1 MKAIEKGQILRIN
14 CPGYGEQS
22 YWNIGA
28 AKPLDSYRVVVVNPT
43 SILHLFERNHDL
55 QDEIDQA
62 KSADRTSYTVYDNH
76 TIEYLAND
84 LKARSEELKR
94 FLDGGGLLVYFLCSP
109 FTVEGKSLK
118 YDNYAWLDNL
128 VPDRPGGKNDR
139 HMTAVQRGKHGELAP
154 GAEFSPFAPYLKHQA
169 VEWHTLIRYEY
180 LSDGYEMLAAA
191 GQEKCIS
198 ARKMIGEKGGQIV
211 FLPAPYLPEF
221 DKQLMESIELWYAH
235 FLQDSSKEKMLHTD
249 EPPKYDQAKYDEQK
263 YGEQQPAERQPAER
277 QPEEYAGRPYDTS
290 AYEPH
295 HYHESQDLSKPRY
308 GDYHESADKP
318 IFASDMDDT
327 QEFLIPDD
335 SSEIATG
342 IRQAINEGSSPVQ
355 RPGPAVAPPPA
366 VKPFRPNGEGEAM
379 DLMEKMEKI
388 SEPAAPEWCLNYTFP
403 DLQNLRDELAQL
415 NKQLEDTQFK
425 IGNVEGRIANMEE
438 LRNSLLWGEPQQLK
452 EACAKVLE
460 RLGWQ
465 MMPAEDN
472 PDELWLGEENNTA
485 AVAQIVR
492 SETDARRS
500 DVARLAES
508 LISFWGKHEVEPK
521 GILITSTWADMPPD
535 ARTNPDYS
543 DSLNEFA
550 AKRHICLVSSWQLLC
565 IWKDL
570 EVGSFTPE
578 EIRESLLATDGR
590 LPGYSLEYDPN
601 VDHEAKAEEASA
613 QASAPS
619 A

>member
-22 YWNIGA
+22 YWNVGA
-28 AKPLDSYRVVVVNPT
+28 ARPLDEYRVVVVNPT
-43 SILHLFERNHDL
+43 SILHLFDQNHEM
-55 QDEIDQA
+55 QVEIDQA
-62 KSADRTSYTVYDNH
+62 IAAGRTSYTLYDNH
-76 TIEYLAND
+76 AIESLPD
-84 LKARSEELKR
+84 QLKTRSEELKR
-94 FLDGGGLLVYFLCSP
+94 FLGNGGLLVYFLCSP
-109 FTVEGKSLK
+109 FTVEGRPVN
-118 YDNYAWLDNL
+118 YDNYAWLDDL
-128 VPDRPGGKNDR
+128 VADRPSGKNDR

-198 ARKMIGEKGGQIV
+198 AQKMIGDKGGQIV
-211 FLPAPYLPEF
+211 FLPAPYLAEF

-235 FLQDSSKEKMLHTD
+235 YLQAEGKETAPHEHQDDAPKSEESKYEELHPDAPTQTPYEH
-249 EPPKYDQAKYDEQK
+249 EPA
-263 YGEQQPAERQPAER
+263 
-277 QPEEYAGRPYDTS
+277 
-290 AYEPH
+290 
-295 HYHESQDLSKPRY
+295 HYHESQDMPEPHY
-308 GDYHESADKP
+308 GEYHEQLDKP
-318 IFASDMDDT
+318 IFAGDDDMQD
-327 QEFLIPDD
+327 FLIPDD

-342 IRQAINEGSSPVQ
+342 IRQAINDAGPSPVH

-379 DLMEKMEKI
+379 ELMEKMEKI
-388 SEPAAPEWCLNYTFP
+388 SEPPAPEWCMNYTFP
-403 DLQNLRDELAQL
+403 DLQNLRDELGQL
-415 NKQLEDTQFK
+415 NQKLEETQFK
-425 IGNVEGRIANMEE
+425 IGNVEGRISTMEE
-438 LRNSLLWGEPQQLK
+438 LRNSLLWGQPEALK
-452 EACAKVLE
+452 AACGKVLE

-465 MMPAEDN
+465 MLPAEDN

-485 AVAQIVR
+485 AVAHIVR

-521 GILITSTWADMPPD
+521 GILITSTWADLPPD
-535 ARTNPDYS
+535 ARCNPDYS

-550 AKRHICLVSSWQLLC
+550 AKRHICLISSWQLLC

-570 EVGSFTPE
+570 EVGNYSVDD
-578 EIRESLLATDGR
+578 IRESLLSTDGR
-590 LPGYSLEYDPN
+590 LPGYALETSQP
-601 VDHEAKAEEASA
+601 ASA
-613 QASAPS
+613 SSA
-619 A
+619 